1 MKNSIYTVLLVA
13 LAAVLFVSCE
23 DKGGKSKLL
32 DPMAKISI
40 KPSKSPAGTASKAE
54 YLSPVE
60 VVRLTTDIVM
70 VNSQFPNEPYMNYGI
85 ADEQKDLTTPK
96 IMMWG
101 MWVILNDELSPTF
114 IEAKDVIFVTRQNQ
128 DNTKPI
134 SDTLGYIS
142 NATLRTAETAIK
154 AAYAA
159 GDLDQ
164 VYKLFDEAYRFTPIN
179 GADWLELKRQN
190 KN

>member
-1 MKNSIYTVLLVA
+1 MKNLMTIFCAAVS
-13 LAAVLFVSCE
+13 AVLFVSCE

-60 VVRLTTDIVM
+60 VVRLTTDIVLI
-70 VNSQFPNEPYMNYGI
+70 SPIYPNEPYTNFGI
-85 ADEQKDLTTPK
+85 SDEQKDFTTPK

-101 MWVILNDELSPTF
+101 MWVIENNAISRDF

-128 DNTKPI
+128 DKTKPI
-134 SDTLGYIS
+134 SDTLAYIP
-142 NATLRTAETAIK
+142 NATLRAAEIAIK

-164 VYKLFDEAYRFTPIN
+164 VYDLFDKAYQFTPIN
-179 GADWLELKRQN
+179 GADWLKLKAEGRN
-190 KN
+190 

>member
-13 LAAVLFVSCE
+13 AAMAFLSSCE
-23 DKGGKSKLL
+23 EKSGKNKLL

-60 VVRLTTDIVM
+60 VVRLTTDIVLI
-70 VNSQFPNEPYMNYGI
+70 SPIYPNEPYTNFGI
-85 ADEQKDLTTPK
+85 SDEQKDFTTPK

-101 MWVILNDELSPTF
+101 MWVIENNAISRDF

-134 SDTLGYIS
+134 SDTLGYIP
-142 NATLRTAETAIK
+142 NATLRAAETAIK

-159 GDLDQ
+159 EDYDK
-164 VYKLFDEAYRFTPIN
+164 VYSLFDEAYRFTPIN
-179 GADWLELKRQN
+179 GADWLKLKAEG